1 VNSFVTIAYWDTQQP
16 GQRPRLLGEIQGTP
30 TLRLYKPKK
39 KQRDP
44 TSNKEKV
51 VVDYQHGERTAKDMK
66 RFLEAQMPSFVERI
80 KFGDDDLRKV
90 YRKSVDYDNLPVA
103 MFFTSKTTTSPLL
116 KYLSTEFR
124 RRLLVVEILPV
135 ASNQQLR
142 RQHEVDN
149 ESSSKLLIVDTK
161 TNTTTPYGDTKF
173 TKHKVTDFL
182 KKHAL
187 KEPVYTKTTNT
198 TSHQQQQQQQQH
210 GNERQQPH
218 DEF

>member
-1 VNSFVTIAYWDTQQP
+1 
-16 GQRPRLLGEIQGTP
+16 
-30 TLRLYKPKK
+30 
-39 KQRDP
+39 
-44 TSNKEKV
+44 
-51 VVDYQHGERTAKDMK
+51 
-66 RFLEAQMPSFVERI
+66 VERI

-124 RRLLVVEILPV
+124 RRLLVVEIPPV
-135 ASNQQLR
+135 ANNQQLR
-142 RQHEVDN
+142 QQHEVDN

-161 TNTTTPYGDTKF
+161 TNTTTPYVDTKF

-182 KKHAL
+182 KKYAL
-187 KEPVYTKTTNT
+187 KEPVYTKTANT
-198 TSHQQQQQQQQH
+198 TSQS
-210 GNERQQPH
+210 NERHEQH